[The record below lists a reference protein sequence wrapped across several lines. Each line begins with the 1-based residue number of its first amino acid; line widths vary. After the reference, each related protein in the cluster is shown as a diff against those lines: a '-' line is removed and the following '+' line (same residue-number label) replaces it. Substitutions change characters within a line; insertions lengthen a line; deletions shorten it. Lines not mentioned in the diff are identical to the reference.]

1 MGAYLRQIGEARNRG
16 RLAALGAGDSFPDS
30 LGRNGGSAAM
40 MTAIGITLLV
50 GVGLGVVLGVPL
62 GRTIERV
69 RPGKGADKSKKKK
82 PRP

>member
-1 MGAYLRQIGEARNRG
+1 
-16 RLAALGAGDSFPDS
+16 
-30 LGRNGGSAAM
+30 M

-50 GVGLGVVLGVPL
+50 GVGLGMVLGVPL

-69 RPGKGADKSKKKK
+69 RPRADKSTKKKK

>member
-1 MGAYLRQIGEARNRG
+1 
-16 RLAALGAGDSFPDS
+16 
-30 LGRNGGSAAM
+30 M

>member
-1 MGAYLRQIGEARNRG
+1 
-16 RLAALGAGDSFPDS
+16 
-30 LGRNGGSAAM
+30 M

-50 GVGLGVVLGVPL
+50 GVGLGMVLGVPL

-69 RPGKGADKSKKKK
+69 RPAKPADKAKKKK